1 MKNILC
7 VKWGDKYTSEHVE
20 KLKQQVEKHCSYDF
34 NFYCLTDKPEKD
46 YDIQLPTWMD
56 EHYIPEKNFFWA
68 YRKCYMFDQTKIF
81 GDDSAND
88 EFLFFDIDVLIHNS
102 IDPLWELPMDKPYIV
117 RGWWNDIKNCQK
129 NYGKLKSTPL
139 NSSVIRWNGLQLH
152 RVYNHI
158 RKNAAMV
165 FFTYRTI
172 DNYFNHFFYNI
183 HNEEE
188 SFFRG
193 YPKGMI
199 YSWYKGNIF
208 DEDME
213 LKKLRKDHMICLF
226 NNSASG
232 IDEDMNDISEINELY

>member
-1 MKNILC
+1 MSSDLLLNLLQLKNQMKRMHASRQQDPNHYFYKLFSI
-7 VKWGDKYTSEHVE
+7 KSEPR
-20 KLKQQVEKHCSYDF
+20 
-34 NFYCLTDKPEKD
+34 PE
-46 YDIQLPTWMD
+46 
-56 EHYIPEKNFFWA
+56 
-68 YRKCYMFDQTKIF
+68 
-81 GDDSAND
+81 
-88 EFLFFDIDVLIHNS
+88 
-102 IDPLWELPMDKPYIV
+102 
-117 RGWWNDIKNCQK
+117 IKNCQK

-158 RKNAAMV
+158 RKNAPMI
-165 FFTYRTI
+165 FFTYKTI

-183 HNEEE
+183 YDEEE

-193 YPKGMI
+193 YPKGII
-199 YSWYKGNIF
+199 YSWYKGNVF
-208 DEDME
+208 GEDME